1 MRSVIHSAILFA
13 LGSITSATAAEKL
26 VLEMNMDADLLSL
39 SHNIDKFPFAPS
51 MNFSPDVAGNL
62 SDRMKVP
69 SLQHHL
75 VASALVRIDGE
86 VAGFATEQESVQTD
100 PATGKLYAESAWLIT
115 LHHPRA
121 SGFLAVTQ
129 RENAAPTFALVQQV
143 AQNPGGPWTDE
154 PHRFL
159 STDGITLVKL
169 ATGGLSPYEGGRFE
183 EYNFVTTSD
192 LKKYGRFRA
201 KIEFVIYP
209 KE

>member
-1 MRSVIHSAILFA
+1 
-13 LGSITSATAAEKL
+13 
-26 VLEMNMDADLLSL
+26 MDADLLSL
-39 SHNIDKFPFAPS
+39 SHNIDEFPFAPS

-75 VASALVRIDGE
+75 VASALVRLC
-86 VAGFATEQESVQTD
+86 TEQESVQTD

-129 RENAAPTFALVQQV
+129 RENAAPTFALVRQV

-159 STDGITLVKL
+159 STDGVTLVKL

-192 LKKYGRFRA
+192 LRKYGRFRA
-201 KIEFVIYP
+201 RIEFVIYP